1 MTDQEKLPEQRT
13 LVSPPKQRKKT
24 AAPRIT
30 SIINDDDE
38 FIPNGGTSENDGLH
52 FVGTAD
58 AHQWAE
64 ILDYGIQAH
73 PHVRVDENR
82 HFSAYL
88 PEQTQ
93 GAHQY
98 SVRVNGQVSE
108 PWTVNIVT
116 TAKIEWIYEPD
127 GQPIENGGSTRS
139 DDLSFVGWGEPN
151 KTVKLLDHGEL
162 LQTLNVNDQSHWSA
176 LVEGLEIGNHVFT
189 VQDEDG
195 HVSAPWT
202 VLVKESA
209 LLSTQ
214 FVIGKDHLQLIP
226 HQAETNENTV
236 TLVGT
241 ANPGEH
247 GWIVDYEGDLVR
259 FEADE
264 NGVYKATVEGLT
276 NKVHTFR
283 AKSVL
288 GRLSTPWVIRVKS

>member
-13 LVSPPKQRKKT
+13 LVPSLKQRKET
-24 AAPRIT
+24 APPRFV
-30 SIINDDDE
+30 SIINDDGN
-38 FIPNGGTSENDGLH
+38 FIPNGGTSENAGLH

-58 AHQWAE
+58 AHESAE
-64 ILDYGIQAH
+64 ILDYEDVISS
-73 PHVRVDENR
+73 VRVDANR

-98 SVRVNGQVSE
+98 SVRVKGQVSE

-116 TAKIEWIYEPD
+116 TAKIQFIYEPD

-162 LQTLNVNDQSHWSA
+162 LQKLNVNDQSHWSA
-176 LVEGLEIGNHVFT
+176 RVEGLEIGNHVFT

-226 HQAETNENTV
+226 NQAETNEDTV